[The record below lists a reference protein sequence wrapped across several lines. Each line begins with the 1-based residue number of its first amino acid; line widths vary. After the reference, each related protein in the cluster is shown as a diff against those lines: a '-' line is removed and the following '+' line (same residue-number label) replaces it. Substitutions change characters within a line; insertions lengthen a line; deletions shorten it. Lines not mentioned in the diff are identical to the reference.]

1 VHDEWVVQFPLHCRA
16 ANMQRF
22 VQVHGS
28 GGNYTDGTRRTYVLA
43 YRNADAVARER
54 ALGFDHSHNTNFNWD
69 KLASPALP
77 LIFFVTLWSGTTT
90 GLSTLRLQTRRALA
104 THFFNSTTTTCLRC
118 DRKHLFIIN
127 HVRGPGQTLR
137 FRKRLFAHLDISLL
151 HIPRDD
157 VSAVVDRAHA
167 ASATS
172 QLR

>member
-1 VHDEWVVQFPLHCRA
+1 MHDEWVVQCPLHCHA
-16 ANMQRF
+16 ANIQRF

-69 KLASPALP
+69 KFASPALP

-104 THFFNSTTTTCLRC
+104 T
-118 DRKHLFIIN
+118 LFQQHN
-127 HVRGPGQTLR
+127 HNVFTVRSKASFHNKSCARPWSDAPVQETA
-137 FRKRLFAHLDISLL
+137 FRS
-151 HIPRDD
+151 P
-157 VSAVVDRAHA
+157 
-167 ASATS
+167 
-172 QLR
+172 